1 MIPSDS
7 FWSLPP
13 QFLVEHQAD
22 PYGDQGSA
30 GRGQAHGQQG
40 SGKGLAGS
48 VDQRDPGQDNGNH
61 IMEKGKFRTA
71 AGTEKSTE
79 AEMDP
84 CEKGIPRY
92 SP

>member
-1 MIPSDS
+1 MG
-7 FWSLPP
+7 LPP

-61 IMEKGKFRTA
+61 IMEKENSERPQAQKNPLKLKWIPAKRV
-71 AGTEKSTE
+71 ST
-79 AEMDP
+79 
-84 CEKGIPRY
+84 I
-92 SP
+92 